1 MYQPSLTQVEVYI
14 NVSEQKIVRGSKSF
28 NDRIGWTSE
37 NNKKEVNIYLPM
49 TILIKRTC
57 ETIDMSL
64 LLNSI
69 IS

>member
-37 NNKKEVNIYLPM
+37 NDKKEVNIYLLMKPV
-49 TILIKRTC
+49 IIRTGV
-57 ETIDMSL
+57 S
-64 LLNSI
+64 NSSI